1 MDCSAPLAIDAIT
14 DSSADEQ
21 TPSKQMKK
29 RPACATR
36 TSQAKTTIAKKPSRR
51 DRSQPSDDNS
61 MGEPDEVDSTDDI
74 EQWSDEANEGLS
86 EDEDELK
93 PAAKKAPAMKRKK
106 QRTPGAKTEYFTM
119 LYKSRCAVGIM
130 VKDPTVEVGRKQIMS
145 VQVKG
150 STLQE
155 VEDLANIVVEELN
168 KGSSVDDTRNLLN
181 HMKAELAD
189 KVKKRTGAA
198 MS

>member
-1 MDCSAPLAIDAIT
+1 MEAA
-14 DSSADEQ
+14 
-21 TPSKQMKK
+21 
-29 RPACATR
+29 
-36 TSQAKTTIAKKPSRR
+36 
-51 DRSQPSDDNS
+51 DDNS
-61 MGEPDEVDSTDDI
+61 MGEPDEVDSTDDA
-74 EQWSDEANEGLS
+74 QWTDEANEPLS

-93 PAAKKAPAMKRKK
+93 PAAKKARALKKKPAA
-106 QRTPGAKTEYFTM
+106 TAGAKAEYFTM
-119 LYKSRCAVGIM
+119 LYKSRSVVGIM